1 MAAVTHAVSTHAHT
15 HTHTHMHP
23 HTHLV
28 QKPEPLTQAHMHSFV
43 FAAEES
49 GMILEDHAGLFGRE
63 HKTQLGFKFS

>member
-1 MAAVTHAVSTHAHT
+1 
-15 HTHTHMHP
+15 MHP